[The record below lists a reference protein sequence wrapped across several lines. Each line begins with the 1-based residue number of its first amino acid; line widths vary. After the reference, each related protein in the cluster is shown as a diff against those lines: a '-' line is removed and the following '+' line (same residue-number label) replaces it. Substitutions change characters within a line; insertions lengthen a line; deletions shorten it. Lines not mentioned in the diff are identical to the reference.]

1 MEVHFTGRHY
11 EIPQELKDYIA
22 KKLEKL
28 NNIQDRIGEVRVIL
42 SAEGYRQI
50 AEIKMPAPGHEFV
63 SRNES
68 ADMQAS
74 VDLALEKLAEQV
86 KRFKERRTERGRR
99 DAARGG
105 GLAERVISRRE
116 TMRNIDALTV
126 DEALAQLDDD
136 GGEVLVFE
144 NTANDRKTTVLY
156 RREDGSYGLIE
167 PAS

>member
-11 EIPQELKDYIA
+11 EIPQELKDFVT

-28 NNIQDRIGEVRVIL
+28 NNLQDRIGEVRVIL

-50 AEIKMPAPGHEFV
+50 AEIKMLAPGHEFV
-63 SRNES
+63 GRDES

-74 VDLALEKLAEQV
+74 VDLVLEKLAEQV
-86 KRFKERRTERGRR
+86 KRYKERRNERHRR
-99 DAARGG
+99 DAPRVGA
-105 GLAERVISRRE
+105 LAERLISRRE
-116 TMRNIDALTV
+116 TVETMDALTI

-144 NTANDRKTTVLY
+144 NTANNRKTTVLY

-167 PAS
+167 PAN